1 MGFYV
6 LDFEYLLL
14 IGSEMSKFRILCL
27 AAAFAI
33 SAHAASPIKKV
44 ASGGVSG
51 WGVGFG
57 EHTNPSLGAITLDY
71 KGPSHEFGMGL
82 STKFFNDE
90 DGSDDFNVFFYGFNI
105 GARQMVKPDFAISGG
120 FNWSS
125 ALVEKWSAIRVD
137 ALDLKLETIPYRIGF
152 YSGFSYEPTSYLS
165 LFVRNDIISY
175 ASPGVDTRNSEV
187 SLFGA
192 TQMGI
197 TYYYQ

>member
-1 MGFYV
+1 MV
-6 LDFEYLLL
+6 DFDYLLL

-57 EHTNPSLGAITLDY
+57 EHTNPSLGAISLDY

-82 STKFFNDE
+82 STKFFNNNDN
-90 DGSDDFNVFFYGFNI
+90 SNDDFDVFFYGFNL
-105 GARQMVKPDFAISGG
+105 GARQMVKPDFAMSGG
-120 FNWSS
+120 VNLSSAIVQNWSAVS
-125 ALVEKWSAIRVD
+125 IQGTDVK
-137 ALDLKLETIPYRIGF
+137 LDSIPYRIGF
-152 YSGFSYEPTSYLS
+152 YAGFSYEPTKYLS
-165 LFVRNDIISY
+165 LFVRNDLISY
-175 ASPGVDTRNSEV
+175 ASPGVSVRQSEV

-197 TYYYQ
+197 AYYYQ